1 MISRKQGLHYQLAQ
15 FHEIEP
21 EYCAQPL
28 LPPDAPIEEILVQLA
43 EIRRRFDARIEQRIQ
58 EGKFSDLS
66 VQ

>member
-21 EYCAQPL
+21 EYCARPL
-28 LPPDAPIEEILVQLA
+28 LPPDAPIDEILVQLA
-43 EIRRRFDARIEQRIQ
+43 EIRRRFDARVEQRMQ